1 MKITILE
8 EARVVMSNYGSIHDY
23 FGWPTVKRLRN
34 GRLAL
39 GASGYRMEHI
49 CPFGKAVLSFSENE
63 GKTWTVPAPIIDTVL
78 DDRDTGLCP
87 FGQSGLIITSFN
99 NTRQMQM
106 GWLNGHINRRT
117 EEEKDYVRGYLS
129 LISDE
134 QEKAALG
141 STYKVS
147 YDNGVTF
154 GPLQISPVTSPH
166 GPIELRDGRIL
177 WVGTQFY
184 SQEGHSQVDAY
195 EMDLQGNMRK
205 IGSTGYYQKIG
216 EDIEEVQENIASVG
230 KDDVEFDIELLP
242 SQIQA
247 ESICEPDRD
256 NNYNFKYRYDTL
268 KANQNASLIQ
278 KIQYQMTNTRFLSF
292 FSDDPNMYNLLEV
305 IDEFV
310 HLPEESL
317 YIDTSQLGASEGIG
331 GMVIDL
337 VSTFVMSRDD
347 IKPFVFFIDEVH
359 RYAKSRYSDKEYH
372 GGLTLLAREGRK
384 KGIFLYLTTQNPKDV
399 SPILFGQVG
408 TMLIHRLML
417 NDEIHAVESHLDDYA
432 IKHVRKLNQGE
443 VILTSVNLLHN
454 MFIHVNKSPRTQH
467 NDTPQL

>member
-195 EMDLQGNMRK
+195 EMDLQGGMSK
-205 IGSTGYYQKIG
+205 IGSSENVVLDGKEYDFCEPYTVELSDGTLICHMRTNRFSTFQTISKDGGRTWAKAEKLWEDTLGAPVHLLELANGDFLGTYGFRYEPYGICAMLSKDGGMTWDIQNHIYINPFSADLGYPCTVELSDGSLLTVFYA
-216 EDIEEVQENIASVG
+216 IEE
-230 KDDVEFDIELLP
+230 
-242 SQIQA
+242 
-247 ESICEPDRD
+247 
-256 NNYNFKYRYDTL
+256 
-268 KANQNASLIQ
+268 
-278 KIQYQMTNTRFLSF
+278 
-292 FSDDPNMYNLLEV
+292 
-305 IDEFV
+305 
-310 HLPEESL
+310 
-317 YIDTSQLGASEGIG
+317 EGG
-331 GMVIDL
+331 
-337 VSTFVMSRDD
+337 
-347 IKPFVFFIDEVH
+347 P
-359 RYAKSRYSDKEYH
+359 
-372 GGLTLLAREGRK
+372 
-384 KGIFLYLTTQNPKDV
+384 
-399 SPILFGQVG
+399 
-408 TMLIHRLML
+408 
-417 NDEIHAVESHLDDYA
+417 
-432 IKHVRKLNQGE
+432 
-443 VILTSVNLLHN
+443 
-454 MFIHVNKSPRTQH
+454 
-467 NDTPQL
+467 

>member
-1 MKITILE
+1 MNITILE

-87 FGQSGLIITSFN
+87 FDQSGLIITSFN

-195 EMDLQGNMRK
+195 EMDLQGGMRK
-205 IGSTGYYQKIG
+205 IGSIENVVLDGKEYDFCEPYTVELSNGTLICHMRTNRFSTFQTVSKDGGRTWSKAEKLWEDTLGAPVHLLELANGDILGTYGFRNEPYGICAMLSKDGGKTWDIQNHIYINPFSADLGYPCTVELSDGSLLTVFYA
-216 EDIEEVQENIASVG
+216 IEEEGGPCVIFQTRWT
-230 KDDVEFDIELLP
+230 F
-242 SQIQA
+242 
-247 ESICEPDRD
+247 EP
-256 NNYNFKYRYDTL
+256 
-268 KANQNASLIQ
+268 
-278 KIQYQMTNTRFLSF
+278 
-292 FSDDPNMYNLLEV
+292 
-305 IDEFV
+305 
-310 HLPEESL
+310 
-317 YIDTSQLGASEGIG
+317 
-331 GMVIDL
+331 
-337 VSTFVMSRDD
+337 
-347 IKPFVFFIDEVH
+347 
-359 RYAKSRYSDKEYH
+359 
-372 GGLTLLAREGRK
+372 
-384 KGIFLYLTTQNPKDV
+384 
-399 SPILFGQVG
+399 
-408 TMLIHRLML
+408 
-417 NDEIHAVESHLDDYA
+417 
-432 IKHVRKLNQGE
+432 
-443 VILTSVNLLHN
+443 
-454 MFIHVNKSPRTQH
+454 
-467 NDTPQL
+467 

>member
-117 EEEKDYVRGYLS
+117 EEEKYYVRGYLS

-195 EMDLQGNMRK
+195 EMDLQGGMRK
-205 IGSTGYYQKIG
+205 IGSIENVVLDGKEYDFCEPYTVELSDGTLICHMRTNRFSTFQTISKDGGRTWSKAEKLWEDTLGAPVHLLELANGDILGTYGFRNEPYGICAMLSKDGGMTWDIQNHIYINPFSADLGYPCTVELSDGSLLTVFYA
-216 EDIEEVQENIASVG
+216 IEEEGGPCVIFQTRWT
-230 KDDVEFDIELLP
+230 F
-242 SQIQA
+242 
-247 ESICEPDRD
+247 EP
-256 NNYNFKYRYDTL
+256 
-268 KANQNASLIQ
+268 
-278 KIQYQMTNTRFLSF
+278 
-292 FSDDPNMYNLLEV
+292 
-305 IDEFV
+305 
-310 HLPEESL
+310 
-317 YIDTSQLGASEGIG
+317 
-331 GMVIDL
+331 
-337 VSTFVMSRDD
+337 
-347 IKPFVFFIDEVH
+347 
-359 RYAKSRYSDKEYH
+359 
-372 GGLTLLAREGRK
+372 
-384 KGIFLYLTTQNPKDV
+384 
-399 SPILFGQVG
+399 
-408 TMLIHRLML
+408 
-417 NDEIHAVESHLDDYA
+417 
-432 IKHVRKLNQGE
+432 
-443 VILTSVNLLHN
+443 
-454 MFIHVNKSPRTQH
+454 
-467 NDTPQL
+467 